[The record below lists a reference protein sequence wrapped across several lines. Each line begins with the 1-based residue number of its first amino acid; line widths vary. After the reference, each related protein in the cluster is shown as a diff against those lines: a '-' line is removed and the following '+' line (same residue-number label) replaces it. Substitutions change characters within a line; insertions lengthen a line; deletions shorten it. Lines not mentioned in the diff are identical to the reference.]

1 MGRKDRYESHVKPK
15 LEEIKKW
22 ITTLNEGQIAKKLGV
37 SISAFT
43 VYKRDHP
50 ELVKALQDG
59 MEELRVELKDALKKK
74 AKGFMYEETK
84 TTRKIEDGKV
94 VGMTVEKYEK
104 YAPPDTTAAA
114 MLLRNYSDGWRDK
127 DKQTADFKAQ
137 EIEIKKALAESNNF
151 DVNFDGKK

>member
-1 MGRKDRYESHVKPK
+1 MAVVLFSDLYNTSIFSIVLKI
-15 LEEIKKW
+15 EEVSL
-22 ITTLNEGQIAKKLGV
+22 TLRQKLGV

-84 TTRKIEDGKV
+84 TTRKIEGGKV

-104 YAPPDTTAAA
+104 YAPPDTDAIH
-114 MLLRNYSDGWRDK
+114 LLLKNIDPNWKNDDDRTYELK
-127 DKQTADFKAQ
+127 KKQV
-137 EIEIKKALAESNNF
+137 EIAEKKADDASW
-151 DVNFDGKK
+151 

>member
-15 LEEIKKW
+15 LDEIKKW
-22 ITTLNEGQIAKKLGV
+22 ITNLNEGQIAKKLGV

-104 YAPPDTTAAA
+104 YAPPDTGAIH
-114 MLLRNYSDGWRDK
+114 LLLKNIDPNWKNDDDRTYELK
-127 DKQTADFKAQ
+127 KKQV
-137 EIEIKKALAESNNF
+137 EIAEKKADDANW
-151 DVNFDGKK
+151 

>member
-104 YAPPDTTAAA
+104 YAPPDTGAIH
-114 MLLRNYSDGWRDK
+114 LLLKNIDPNWKNDDDRTYELK
-127 DKQTADFKAQ
+127 KKQV
-137 EIEIKKALAESNNF
+137 EIAEKKADDASW
-151 DVNFDGKK
+151 